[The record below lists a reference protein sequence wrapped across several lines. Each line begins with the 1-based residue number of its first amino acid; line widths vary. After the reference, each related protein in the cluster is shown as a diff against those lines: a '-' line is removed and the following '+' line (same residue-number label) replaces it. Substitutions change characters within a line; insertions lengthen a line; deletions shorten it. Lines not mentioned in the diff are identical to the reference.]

1 MTPIMDAI
9 SNSSVLVVDDERHM
23 RELLEIGLVQR
34 GFRVHAVADGLAALK
49 LLEAQSVDVIVLDL
63 MLPKID
69 GITLLPM
76 LRRATEA
83 PVLMLSAKSDVRTR
97 VSGLESGADDYLAKP
112 FEFDELA
119 ARIRSALRRP
129 SLREVDVVSY
139 ADLTID
145 MLKRRVER
153 AGEVVALS
161 TREFDL
167 LSVLARQPER
177 VFKRSQLLDIV
188 WGNDTEVLPN
198 TVETYISYLRAKI
211 DRPPNRKLI
220 YTIRG
225 VGYSL
230 R

>member
-1 MTPIMDAI
+1 MDAS
-9 SNSSVLVVDDERHM
+9 SNGSVLVVDDERHM

-34 GFRVHAVADGLAALK
+34 GFRVHAVADGIAALK
-49 LLEAQSVDVIVLDL
+49 LLEAEPVDVIVLDL
-63 MLPKID
+63 MLPKVD

-83 PVLMLSAKSDVRTR
+83 PVLMLSAKSDVKTR
-97 VSGLESGADDYLAKP
+97 VSGLESGADDYLSKP

-129 SLREVDVVSY
+129 ALREVEIIAY

-145 MLKRRVER
+145 ILKRRVER

-177 VFKRSQLLDIV
+177 VFKRSQLLNLV

-198 TVETYISYLRAKI
+198 TVETYISYLRSKI
-211 DRPPNRKLI
+211 DRPPNRKLL
-220 YTIRG
+220 YTVRG

-230 R
+230 K

>member
-1 MTPIMDAI
+1 MDAS
-9 SNSSVLVVDDERHM
+9 SNGSVLVVDDERHM

-34 GFRVHAVADGLAALK
+34 GFRVHAVADGIAALK
-49 LLEAQSVDVIVLDL
+49 LLEAEPVDVIVLDL
-63 MLPKID
+63 MLPKVD

-83 PVLMLSAKSDVRTR
+83 PVLMLSAKSDVKTR
-97 VSGLESGADDYLAKP
+97 VSGLESGADDYLSKP

-129 SLREVDVVSY
+129 ALREVEVIAY

-145 MLKRRVER
+145 ILKRRVER

-177 VFKRSQLLDIV
+177 VFKRSQLLNLV

-198 TVETYISYLRAKI
+198 TVETYISYLRSKI
-211 DRPPNRKLI
+211 DRPPNRKLL
-220 YTIRG
+220 YTVRG

-230 R
+230 K